1 MKRIRLI
8 LAALALATGMSLA
21 LPLVAAA
28 APADNASGCATF
40 YTVKRGDHLY
50 RIALTYKTSVAALT
64 ALNGL
69 ADANRIWTGQVLCV
83 KAAAPTPAPN
93 PGTFY
98 TVVRGDTLSRIAQ
111 HFGWTLAYLA
121 RVNHITNVNR
131 IFVGQEL
138 FIPAH

>member
-1 MKRIRLI
+1 MKQIRIMM
-8 LAALALATGMSLA
+8 AALALATGMSLA

-28 APADNASGCATF
+28 APEANASGCATF

-50 RIALTYKTSVAALT
+50 RIAIAYKTSVASLT

-69 ADANRIWTGQVLCV
+69 ANANHIWTGQVLCV
-83 KAAAPTPAPN
+83 KAAAPAPN

-98 TVVRGDTLSRIAQ
+98 TVVRGDNLSKIAK
-111 HFGWTLAYLA
+111 HFGWSVDYLA
-121 RVNHITNVNR
+121 RVNHITNINR

>member
-8 LAALALATGMSLA
+8 MAALALATGMSLA
-21 LPLVAAA
+21 LPLAAAA
-28 APADNASGCATF
+28 APAANASGCATF

-50 RIALTYKTSVAALT
+50 RIALAYKTSVAALT

-69 ADANRIWTGQVLCV
+69 ANPNQIWTGQVLCV
-83 KAAAPTPAPN
+83 KAAAPAPN

-98 TVVRGDTLSRIAQ
+98 TVVRGDTLSGIAKRY
-111 HFGWTLAYLA
+111 GWAVDFLA
-121 RVNHITNVNR
+121 RVNHITNINR

-138 FIPAH
+138 FIPSH